1 MHCLSDADRKSILEL
16 ARQAV
21 EEAVHQRRLLKE
33 IPRAEIFDQRC
44 GVFVT
49 LTVGGKL
56 RGCIGVIEGKLPLGE
71 SIVKCA
77 AESALEDPRFSPMQA
92 EELPQFNVEVSLLS
106 PLERIQPE
114 QVEIGRHGLLVEQ
127 GYRRGLLLPQVA
139 VEHHLDRE
147 LFLRETCHKA
157 GLPAD
162 AWKMPE
168 TRIYGFSCEIVKEAK

>member
-1 MHCLSDADRKSILEL
+1 MRCLSEADRKSILEL

-21 EEAVHQRRLLKE
+21 EQAVRERQLVTE
-33 IPRAEIFDQRC
+33 IPKAQVFDERC

-56 RGCIGVIEGKLPLGE
+56 RGCIGVIEAKAPLGE
-71 SIVKCA
+71 SIVRCA
-77 AESALEDPRFSPMQA
+77 TESALEDPRFSPMETEDLSGLQI
-92 EELPQFNVEVSLLS
+92 EVSLLS
-106 PLERIQPE
+106 PMERIQPE
-114 QVEIGRHGLLVEQ
+114 QVEIGKHGLLVEH

-147 LFLRETCHKA
+147 QFLRESCYKA

-162 AWKMPE
+162 AWKAPE
-168 TRIYGFSCEIVKEAK
+168 TRIYGFTCKIVKEAK